1 MTILSVAE
9 HIGAAVEGDPSV
21 EITGVASIEE
31 AIPGDL
37 VFAETE
43 RLFRAAEESQATAI
57 IAPVGLGV
65 SRKPVLRVHRPRY
78 AFARALELFAPEQS
92 VKVGVHPTAV
102 LGESARLGHSVAIQP
117 YCVIGKNVRIGNR
130 VVIYPFVY
138 IGNDVTIGD
147 DTIIYPN
154 TAIHDRTEIGHR
166 VVINSGCVIGAD
178 GFGFL
183 IHEGRHYKIPQI
195 GNVSIGDDVEIGA
208 NATIDR
214 ARTGTTRIHRGTKI
228 DNLVQIAHNVEI
240 GEDCIIVAQVGIS
253 GSVEVGD
260 RVILAGQA
268 GIKDNIA
275 IGSDSMVGAQAGVIG
290 DVPPNSVV
298 SGYPARPHKDQMR
311 VHASLHR
318 LPEIVKTFP
327 EIAVAIQRLTERIE
341 ELEQRLDG
349 SGQ

>member
-1 MTILSVAE
+1 MTTGAVAE
-9 HIGAAVEGDPSV
+9 HIGAAVEGDASV

-31 AIPGDL
+31 AMAGDL

-43 RLFRAAEESQATAI
+43 RLFRAAEESPAAAI

-78 AFARALELFAPEQS
+78 AFARALELFAPERS
-92 VKVGVHPTAV
+92 VKVGVHPMAILSDDV
-102 LGESARLGHSVAIQP
+102 QLGHEVAIQA
-117 YCVIGKNVRIGNR
+117 YCYLGRNVQIGDR

-138 IGNDVTIGD
+138 IGDNVTIGS

-154 TAIHDRTEIGHR
+154 VAIHDRTHIGAR
-166 VVINSGCVIGAD
+166 VVIHSGCVIGSD

-183 IHEGRHYKIPQI
+183 IHEGHHYKIPQI
-195 GNVSIGDDVEIGA
+195 GNVCIGDDVEIGA
-208 NATIDR
+208 NTTVDR
-214 ARTGTTRIHRGTKI
+214 ARTGTTHIGRGTKI
-228 DNLVQIAHNVEI
+228 DNLVQIGHNVEI

-268 GIKDNIA
+268 GIKDNVS

-290 DVPPNSVV
+290 DLPPNSVV
-298 SGYPARPHKDQMR
+298 SGYPARSHKDQMKI
-311 VHASLHR
+311 HAALHR
-318 LPEIVKTFP
+318 LPEMVKGFP
-327 EIAVAIQRLTERIE
+327 EIARTLRSLQDRIQ
-341 ELEQRLDG
+341 ELERRLDG
-349 SGQ
+349 NG